1 MPDKATAEKN
11 SAISVTSQPVSDASK
26 VNTRKLV
33 RQIKRII
40 MVTADKGGTG
50 KSTFARI
57 LAHVLIKRQIK
68 TLAYDADLRN
78 SQLCRHYDGAFPDG
92 VRTVNLSMGED
103 INALLDSLAEDYP
116 VILLDLPA
124 GIGEL
129 IELLET
135 RLTLSQVAK
144 ENGYRLTFATVLNR
158 GLDCINS
165 LRSLIDA
172 FGDEADH
179 VVVKNLHFGSA
190 EKFKR
195 FDSSKTK
202 NTLEAMGTQV
212 ITMPDLDD
220 DVVDKLDEKSL
231 TYADA
236 LRPGAASISTRAWV
250 NSFLSDA
257 EPGII
262 QAADYLGLGDENGA
276 G

>member
-1 MPDKATAEKN
+1 MTDKATAEQSSKLP
-11 SAISVTSQPVSDASK
+11 VTSQPLTDDSK
-26 VNTRKLV
+26 ANAQNLI

-50 KSTFARI
+50 KSTFARV
-57 LAHVLIKRQIK
+57 LAHVLIKRNIK
-68 TLAYDADLRN
+68 TLAFDADPRN
-78 SQLCRHYDGAFPDG
+78 PQLLRHYKGGFSDG
-92 VRTVNLSMGED
+92 VRTLDLSTGED

-144 ENGYRLTFATVLNR
+144 ENGYRITFATVLNR
-158 GLDCINS
+158 GIDCINS
-165 LRSLIDA
+165 LLSLIDA
-172 FGDEADH
+172 FGEDVDH
-179 VVVKNLHFGSA
+179 VVVKNLHFGSP

-202 NTLEAMGTQV
+202 TMLESMGTRV
-212 ITMPDLDD
+212 ITLPDLDD
-220 DVVDKLDEKSL
+220 DVVDTLDEKSL

-250 NSFLSDA
+250 NSFLTEA

-262 QAADYLGLGDENGA
+262 QAADYLGLGDTNGA